1 MLNFKINLLA
11 IKRLI
16 LGNLCLFVKIWGST
30 WFEYYDVCVCVHLKF
45 FSITYYFIG
54 TSNRNYQEVDFVMD
68 WQKMAYRWKLWLVYS
83 L

>member
-16 LGNLCLFVKIWGST
+16 LVNLCLLKFEDLLDLST
-30 WFEYYDVCVCVHLKF
+30 MTCVCVHLKF
-45 FSITYYFIG
+45 ISITYYFIG